1 MKTYTADDFVKE
13 LKSDE
18 GLSPLP
24 TLPIGQTG
32 MINPAE
38 STSDEISFA
47 PGIQRSHW
55 VKVPVSIIDKVNHL
69 GNQYEY
75 PYVRLLLKDS
85 NELPAEARAIAGI
98 LQSPTGRPYP
108 APQPAARS
116 IPAPQPTGRPTPAP
130 QPVGRTIPAPQ
141 PTSRPT
147 PQPTGRPIPAPQP
160 TSQTMPHPVPTP
172 PNMPGP
178 TKGCG

>member
-18 GLSPLP
+18 GLPSLLAPA
-24 TLPIGQTG
+24 ISQTG

-38 STSDEISFA
+38 STSGEISFA

-55 VKVPVSIIDKVNHL
+55 VKVPVSIIDKVDHL

-98 LQSPTGRPYP
+98 LQFPTARPYP
-108 APQPAARS
+108 APQPTAR
-116 IPAPQPTGRPTPAP
+116 PY
-130 QPVGRTIPAPQ
+130 
-141 PTSRPT
+141 
-147 PQPTGRPIPAPQP
+147 PAPQP
-160 TSQTMPHPVPTP
+160 TSQPTLHPVPTP